1 MSSRDDLLTK
11 PRAPQN
17 LANVT
22 EVRRAWLRLSRCVL
36 LLVIVSVPAAW
47 SAVASAQNERADAA
61 PAATLQSAGDSALP
75 PVVESESALV
85 DSAPP
90 AVDSA
95 PPAVRTASPVPGAHV
110 PAAAAA
116 APSASSTAPA
126 PSGSAAAAPPASDVK
141 LHEHTVFSLYV
152 ARGDLSARNRATAA
166 SHALESIVD
175 DPEKS
180 LSRVEET
187 PGNAV
192 IFIAKNPIVQLSEA
206 DAVAAGGD
214 VSVHVYAAS
223 VAAKIDDAVRSERTR
238 SAIAEHVFSFSLL
251 VFSALLAL
259 LLFRRVG
266 DLSGRARSWVR
277 AHPDAIPALKLG
289 TIEVVRPVAIRGAVS
304 IALALAHRIA
314 QFTIAYSWLIF
325 ALSRFEATRD
335 YTDRLAGFV
344 LVPLSALI
352 GRLGSALPL
361 VVVAALAVLALG
373 IAVRFVGLFFAG
385 LARGETQVAWIP
397 RDLAGPTSVLVRSG
411 MVLASIVL
419 AAPLITGTD
428 DGALSRAG
436 VVALVALGLAC
447 TPVLACAAAGVPTVF
462 GRRLKP
468 GEFVECGGRAGIVR
482 DVTLLELVLE
492 DALGCEVRVPQLLG
506 LWHPT
511 RVLGSAPFASI
522 DVVVDAHERPN
533 KVEEAL
539 VGAAVATCE
548 RARVDLISLDADGA
562 CWRVSAVPKYG
573 KGVAALA
580 DAVAVAIAERGIAL
594 GRRGPGSPRD
604 P

>member
-1 MSSRDDLLTK
+1 
-11 PRAPQN
+11 
-17 LANVT
+17 
-22 EVRRAWLRLSRCVL
+22 L
-36 LLVIVSVPAAW
+36 LLALPLVAAW
-47 SAVASAQNERADAA
+47 TAIAFAQPEADGAISAESSASASVSASTPTVALESAAA
-61 PAATLQSAGDSALP
+61 PI
-75 PVVESESALV
+75 E
-85 DSAPP
+85 SAPP
-90 AVDSA
+90 VHVLAVSATPRASAAA
-95 PPAVRTASPVPGAHV
+95 PPSAASATP
-110 PAAAAA
+110 
-116 APSASSTAPA
+116 APSASAS
-126 PSGSAAAAPPASDVK
+126 AAPPSSDVK
-141 LHEHTVFSLYV
+141 LHEHPVFSLFV
-152 ARGDLSARNRATAA
+152 PRGELAARDRASGATR
-166 SHALESIVD
+166 ALESVVD
-175 DPEKS
+175 DPEKPT
-180 LSRVEET
+180 SRVEET

-192 IFIAKNPIVQLSEA
+192 IFIGKTPIVQLSDA
-206 DAVAAGGD
+206 DAEAAGGD
-214 VSVHVYAAS
+214 VSLHVYAAS

-251 VFSALLAL
+251 VFSGLLAF

-266 DLSGRARSWVR
+266 DLSGRARTWVR
-277 AHPDAIPALKLG
+277 AHPDAIPALRLG
-289 TIEVVRPVAIRGAVS
+289 TIEVVRPVAVRGAVS

-361 VVVAALAVLALG
+361 VVVAGLAVLALG

-385 LARGETQVAWIP
+385 LSRGETHVAWIP

-447 TPVLACAAAGVPTVF
+447 TPVLACAAAGVPAVF

-468 GEFVECGGRAGIVR
+468 GEFVECGGRAGVVR

-522 DVVVDAHERPN
+522 EIVVDANERPN
-533 KVEEAL
+533 KVEEVL
-539 VGAAVATCE
+539 VGAAVATCD
-548 RARVDLISLDADGA
+548 RARVDLVSLDADGA

-594 GRRGPGSPRD
+594 GRRGAPPGGSDRD
-604 P
+604 RGRDR